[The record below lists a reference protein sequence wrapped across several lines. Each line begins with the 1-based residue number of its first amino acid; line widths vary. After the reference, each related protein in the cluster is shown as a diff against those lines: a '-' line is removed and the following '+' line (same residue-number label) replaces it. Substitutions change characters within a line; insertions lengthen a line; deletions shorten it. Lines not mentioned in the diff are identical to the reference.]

1 LQEIEKEGKGKKGY
15 EIERRGIPFLGVVV
29 LVKAKRR
36 QPLLLEASPVQPQS

>member
-15 EIERRGIPFLGVVV
+15 EIERRGVPFFGVVV

-36 QPLLLEASPVQPQS
+36 QPLLPETSPVQPRS